1 MKMFV
6 HMKCV
11 KDYIKYPMFNIGYD
25 TWNLDV
31 LGDFFIYDIVYKG
44 NNDFFEEYYFNQ
56 NFIDCN
62 WNIFRI
68 IGKSPIKQS
77 LFTWNRKKSQLEF
90 EFLHKKMELH
100 ELKKIL
106 LDRSMQIKDQAA
118 YKNASKTNIRR

>member
-1 MKMFV
+1 
-6 HMKCV
+6 MKCV

-62 WNIFRI
+62 
-68 IGKSPIKQS
+68 
-77 LFTWNRKKSQLEF
+77 
-90 EFLHKKMELH
+90 
-100 ELKKIL
+100 
-106 LDRSMQIKDQAA
+106 
-118 YKNASKTNIRR
+118 